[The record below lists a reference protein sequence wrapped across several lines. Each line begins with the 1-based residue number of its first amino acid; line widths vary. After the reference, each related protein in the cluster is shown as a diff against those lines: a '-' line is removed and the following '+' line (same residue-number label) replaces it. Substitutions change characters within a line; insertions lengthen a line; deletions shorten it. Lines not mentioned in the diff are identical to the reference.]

1 VKNHDFAPKNLIFSN
16 FRGGGHM
23 PGGPSPLDPPLVYMY
38 PIVLG
43 EF

>member
-1 VKNHDFAPKNLIFSN
+1 MILHQKILFFPILG
-16 FRGGGHM
+16 GGGHM